1 MIERSLKL
9 AIDVKNGL
17 GEPANSRKI
26 LESIAVPNDH
36 ELFSAYLN
44 KKNEDDLD
52 LVHDRN

>member
-9 AIDVKNGL
+9 AIDVKNGY

-44 KKNEDDLD
+44 KKN
-52 LVHDRN
+52 